1 MGELPVWV
9 ESLAPGLMEPQSDAE
24 PSLCSQSLQ
33 SDGRDEWHGRKAET
47 VTKQRAPQYL
57 KTAEFT
63 RRNWERV
70 D

>member
-1 MGELPVWV
+1 MEELPVWV
-9 ESLAPGLMEPQSDAE
+9 PGLMEPQSDGE

-57 KTAEFT
+57 KTAS
-63 RRNWERV
+63 RV
-70 D
+70 HTKELGES